1 MCSGSVIGDTGSDG
15 TMKTQLDMM
24 RVWAAITGLVL
35 VALVFVQMAL
45 GMKLSDTLP
54 MLAASIAGFELFLFA
69 QDVVN
74 KRKGRRG

>member
-1 MCSGSVIGDTGSDG
+1 
-15 TMKTQLDMM
+15 MKTQLDMM

-35 VALVFVQMAL
+35 VALVFVQMAI

>member
-1 MCSGSVIGDTGSDG
+1 
-15 TMKTQLDMM
+15 MKTQLDMM

-35 VALVFVQMAL
+35 VALVFVQMAI
-45 GMKLSDTLP
+45 GMKITDTLP

-69 QDVVN
+69 QDLVS

>member
-1 MCSGSVIGDTGSDG
+1 
-15 TMKTQLDMM
+15 MKTQLDMM

-35 VALVFVQMAL
+35 VALVFVQMAM
-45 GMKLSDTLP
+45 GIKITDTLP

-69 QDVVN
+69 QDVMN

>member
-1 MCSGSVIGDTGSDG
+1 M
-15 TMKTQLDMM
+15 MKTQLDMM

-35 VALVFVQMAL
+35 VALVFVQMAM
-45 GMKLSDTLP
+45 GMKLTDTLP

>member
-1 MCSGSVIGDTGSDG
+1 
-15 TMKTQLDMM
+15 MKTQLDMM

-35 VALVFVQMAL
+35 VALVFVQMAT
-45 GMKLSDTLP
+45 GMKITDTLP

-69 QDVVN
+69 QDLVN

>member
-1 MCSGSVIGDTGSDG
+1 
-15 TMKTQLDMM
+15 MKTQLDMM

-45 GMKLSDTLP
+45 GMKLTDTLP

-74 KRKGRRG
+74 KRRGRRG

>member
-1 MCSGSVIGDTGSDG
+1 
-15 TMKTQLDMM
+15 MKTQLDMM

-35 VALVFVQMAL
+35 VALVFVQMAM
-45 GMKLSDTLP
+45 GIKMSDTLP

-69 QDVVN
+69 QDVAN

>member
-1 MCSGSVIGDTGSDG
+1 
-15 TMKTQLDMM
+15 MM

-45 GMKLSDTLP
+45 GIRMSDTLP
-54 MLAASIAGFELFLFA
+54 MLAASIAGFELILFG